1 MEFNVATG
9 IFHPFATIAV
19 IEVVVTVMVL
29 VVPIVPVAAAMVAA
43 RVFHMHHYT
52 RCEALAGTRN
62 SSMCPT

>member
-29 VVPIVPVAAAMVAA
+29 VVPIVPVAA